1 MTLFLE
7 DDFADAP
14 TVVNWTIVPGDR
26 GAPLLCG
33 THAFHE
39 GQRAVCI
46 EIAMIDPLL
55 RFVIGYDGGYLLS
68 GRGSGAY
75 DKAKWPRQKSDAH

>member
-7 DDFADAP
+7 DDLADAP

-26 GAPLLCG
+26 ARPLLCG

-55 RFVIGYDGGYLLS
+55 RFVIGYDGGYLPG
-68 GRGSGAY
+68 GRASGAY
-75 DKAKWPRQKSDAH
+75 DKATRPRQKSEGH